1 MEQKQNN
8 KLKET
13 DSKYQ
18 GKGKSSLFIGGIIVF
33 IIASTPFLFYSYNSF
48 PSDSKTWE
56 TIFFTFHTEFSST
69 LHFAWYFVGKFVPLL
84 LLLIWFF
91 TCKHWWHWIIL
102 VPIAMY
108 AFQLAG
114 IIQENRGLDELEL
127 YYIIPI
133 MMFLVPFVYL
143 IRAKLFDKVRGTD
156 LAKFEEDLAKPM
168 TLWDQ
173 FLDLFK

>member
-8 KLKET
+8 KLT
-13 DSKYQ
+13 DQQSSEG
-18 GKGKSSLFIGGIIVF
+18 GKKSLFLGGIVVL
-33 IIASTPFLFYSYNSF
+33 IIASTPLMFYSYNSF
-48 PSDSKTWE
+48 PDDIQIWE
-56 TIFFTFHTEFSST
+56 TFLFDFKTDFPSVM
-69 LHFAWYFVGKFVPLL
+69 HFGWYFVGKFIPLL
-84 LLLIWFF
+84 LLCIWFF

-108 AFQLAG
+108 AFQLWG
-114 IIQENRGLDELEL
+114 VIEENYSFDELEI
-127 YYIIPI
+127 YYVLPM

-156 LAKFEEDLAKPM
+156 LAKFEEELAKPM